1 MVRKLEYLMSM
12 NKKRLFSAT
21 FLPLAILPT
30 AIVAACS
37 SNDKTSDNIKTQL
50 STEVTRLNALISANR
65 VTLTNPQLTSRNIE
79 DLKSNNDTLLPLL
92 NQEVLALKTD
102 TFDYKI
108 MNLTGL
114 PTRTFKFRMEK
125 HLSFSFKIISKA
137 DQKQSVLSATA
148 NIQYELQAAPPAQPD
163 KSKVTAFIDKVKTAK
178 DNGSLKLKTQY
189 QTMTEEQAKAL
200 LNNKTAADFMTTY
213 FDGYPTV
220 TDGLITTVK
229 LVTIDG
235 IQARDTSQKTLELQL
250 TITDPATKAHDDTE
264 KMSFTFNLMKP
275 NVVTLETLKAS
286 IKAGVDGGKFK
297 PIDNFMLSSANEGAL
312 KANPD
317 LLLTDAYTNWNEFKK
332 TLDPTNYQ
340 YKVTQGSLNVTDTAG
355 GSGKKD
361 IQFTITITK
370 TNQQSETAVTDAL
383 KFTVTSAAAPT
394 EV

>member
-79 DLKSNNDTLLPLL
+79 DLKSNNDKLLPLL

>member
-1 MVRKLEYLMSM
+1 MSM

-317 LLLTDAYTNWNEFKK
+317 LLLTDAYTNWNDFKK

-383 KFTVTSAAAPT
+383 KFTVTSAAPT